1 MGGVGGVGGAGGA
14 NRPSQ
19 LPAGGAGGNNWQH
32 NPAHR
37 GGAPYGDRATADRFG
52 GAARGDSLAN
62 RQAGARNQIGRQ
74 GGNLPSNRGGAG
86 ASNRMNAGGA
96 GGQSW
101 WRRLRRRSRPRRKPR
116 CLPSLR
122 RRPQRLRIRFP
133 AEATTV
139 PPHDPPVAADPPVSV
154 AAVAVA
160 VAAVAAA
167 AGVVKEKP

>member
-1 MGGVGGVGGAGGA
+1 MSPVEWEAWVVPGSPVELEAWVVPVVPVELGGGVGGVGGVGGA

-86 ASNRMNAGGA
+86 ASNRMNAGG
-96 GGQSW
+96 GRRQ
-101 WRRLRRRSRPRRKPR
+101 WRGRRRSRPRRKPR

-122 RRPQRLRIRFP
+122 RRPQRLRIGFPRRLQRFLR
-133 AEATTV
+133 TIRQ
-139 PPHDPPVAADPPVSV
+139 
-154 AAVAVA
+154 
-160 VAAVAAA
+160 
-167 AGVVKEKP
+167 